1 MAPAVLHVDL
11 DQFIVAVELLRRPEL
26 RGRPVLVG
34 GTGDPTRRGVV
45 AGASY
50 EARERGVRSG
60 TPLRTAA
67 ARCPEAVFL
76 PLDRPAYEAAS
87 AEFLAALR
95 DVAPVVEPAGWDEA
109 YALAGPGDPAQF
121 ARLVQS
127 AIRDRTS
134 LESSVGIGD
143 NKLRAK
149 IASGLA
155 KPAGV
160 FRLDVSNWRAVMDSR
175 PAGALPGVGSKTTA
189 KLAGLGVRTVGELA
203 TADLTA
209 MAAAFG
215 PAIGPALVATARGL
229 DDDPVR
235 AIPPAPRSRGREITF
250 QQNLADQAALRSQLQ
265 QLAGQVAA
273 DLAESGELARRVVV
287 KVREAPFLTSSHG
300 VTLAAPTRDAAIL
313 TDAALTAFAGFE
325 LRRPVR
331 LVGVRA
337 EVDRGRDTRA
347 SSAVSRPGS
356 R

>member
-1 MAPAVLHVDL
+1 MGQAVLHVDL

-50 EARERGVRSG
+50 EARASGVRSG
-60 TPLRTAA
+60 TPVRTAA
-67 ARCPEAVFL
+67 ARCPQAVFL

-95 DVAPVVEPAGWDEA
+95 ETAAVVEPAGWDEA
-109 YALAGPGDPAQF
+109 YALAGPGDPEEF
-121 ARLVQS
+121 ARRVQ
-127 AIRDRTS
+127 AAVRDRTG
-134 LESSVGIGD
+134 LQCSVGVGD

-149 IASGLA
+149 VASGLA

-160 FRLDVSNWRAVMDSR
+160 FRLEAANWRPVMDGR
-175 PAGALPGVGSKTTA
+175 PAGALPGVGRKTTA
-189 KLAGLGVRTVGELA
+189 KLAGLGIRTVGELA
-203 TADLTA
+203 AASLTV
-209 MAAAFG
+209 MAAQFG

-235 AIPPAPRSRGREITF
+235 AVPPAARSRGRELTF
-250 QQNLADQAALRSQLQ
+250 QRALPDDAALRWHLRR
-265 QLAGQVAA
+265 LAGQVAA
-273 DLAESGELARRVVV
+273 DLAGSGELARRVVV
-287 KVREAPFLTSSHG
+287 KVRQAPFTTASHG
-300 VTLAAPTRDAAIL
+300 VTLTAPSRDPAIL
-313 TDAALTAFAGFE
+313 AQAALAAFGGFE

-337 EVDRGRDTRA
+337 EVDRDGEGGQPRLAEAPPD
-347 SSAVSRPGS
+347 G
-356 R
+356 

>member
-1 MAPAVLHVDL
+1 MGQLVLHVDL

-34 GTGDPTRRGVV
+34 GTGDPARRGVV

-50 EARERGVRSG
+50 EARAFGVRSG

-87 AEFLAALR
+87 EEFLAALR

-109 YALAGPGDPAQF
+109 YALAGPGGPEEF
-121 ARLVQS
+121 ARRVQA
-127 AIRDRTS
+127 AIRDRAG

-149 IASGLA
+149 VASGLA

-160 FRLDVSNWRAVMDSR
+160 FRLEAANWRAVMDGR
-175 PAGALPGVGSKTTA
+175 PADALPGVGGKTTA
-189 KLAGLGVRTVGELA
+189 RLAPLGIRTVGELA
-203 TADLTA
+203 TADLA
-209 MAAAFG
+209 VMAAQFG
-215 PAIGPALVATARGL
+215 PTIGPALVATARGL
-229 DDDPVR
+229 DADPVR
-235 AIPPAPRSRGREITF
+235 AVPRAARSHGREITF
-250 QQNLADQAALRSQLQ
+250 QQNLTDRGALRWHLRR
-265 QLAGQVAA
+265 LAGQVAA
-273 DLAESGELARRVVV
+273 DLAGNAELARRVVV
-287 KVREAPFLTSSHG
+287 KVRQAPFTTSSHG
-300 VTLAAPTRDAAIL
+300 VTLAAPTRDPAIL
-313 TDAALTAFAGFE
+313 AEAALAAFAGIG

-337 EVDRGRDTRA
+337 ELDRGGQPEPAETLPD
-347 SSAVSRPGS
+347 G
-356 R
+356 